1 MDPPPKDG
9 PDGSSLRPV
18 SSLLAKFENLN
29 KAEPANPQTGASSRT
44 ASPGPAPATAP
55 KPVRL
60 RERDPSPSAAREP
73 PTVPPARPKERL
85 NVSISPA
92 AANIGLSTSPTRPLP
107 PPISPRP
114 GHPPSL
120 TIEPPHSP
128 PKRGVGLPTGDRPAF
143 VNTDSVIKSPTAAT
157 ATQQFKIPSRPRTPV
172 HESGVSAR
180 PTPSK
185 PPSPPPPRRSGE
197 VRRDRE
203 NKDVGRPAIPPPVNR
218 AEKPLIGAARFTLFS
233 QPSSPA
239 HGPSRPSD
247 KISPFSS
254 PPSSNGTTEED
265 APPALPTRR
274 KTEVERTQRSGTT
287 SHIASDPFEPP
298 LHHSVTARRLD
309 RDGVNGRAGDPLTPQ
324 LTGDQPPALPARPQS
339 FIDSSRTAHPASVP
353 PRPPRPALNTN
364 HPHEIGA
371 AGAAAQK
378 RVASTPTAHAPP
390 TIPRL
395 NGRSMT
401 MGVDRMQ
408 SRAVNDLR
416 APTTPA
422 TPIEHRSLDT
432 LAGSSARGD
441 ASAPVITAYP
451 DTSRTN
457 RSKPYI
463 NRGVH
468 EIATNYDSRV
478 FDVCGPFVCATGAYT
493 RAWSVQD
500 GELVMSLAMGEGLKG
515 TAVIFKPGENVDE
528 EGKRVWIGNNHGE
541 LLEADV
547 QTQAILNQRP
557 GAHGRHEIIKIY
569 RHFNEL
575 WTLDEGGTLHVWG
588 PDEKG
593 VPNLSLGPTQS
604 FRVPKG
610 HLFSMVV
617 GDELWHATGKEIRVF
632 LPTLDGRTQFQVLI
646 RPLMQDSAGEVTSG
660 AILASEPDKVYF
672 GHNDGKVS
680 IYSRKD
686 YSCLGV
692 MNVSQYKINSLAGVG
707 RYMWAGFNTGK
718 MTVFDMEQTP
728 WALKKDW
735 QAHKNPVVRVAVDRS
750 SFYKLDRCQVVSLGA
765 DNMLRTWDGMLQEDW
780 LEGEMKLKDVEYC
793 SFEKI
798 KALVL
803 TWNAGASTPH
813 SLRYSESDA
822 TFVRDLLQNS
832 DSPDIIVFGFQEL
845 VDLEDKTATAKR
857 FLKPKKKEGSD
868 QERMSHQYRDWR
880 NFLAQS
886 LDDHMSSGGLY
897 HVLHTAPLVGLF
909 TCIFV
914 KADLRERI
922 SNLSSAEVK
931 RGMGGLHGNKGAIV
945 VRFMVD
951 DTSLCFIN
959 CHLAAGQ
966 TSANARHNDIAAI
979 LETPLLPP
987 QRDPGVRVDSFVG
1000 GGDGSLILDHE
1011 LCLLNGDLNYRI
1023 DTMSRDTVVAAVKAG
1038 NLAKLLERDQLLVAR
1053 RRNPAFRLRA
1063 FEEQPI
1069 AFAPT
1074 YKYDVGT
1081 DTYDTSEKRRSPAWC
1096 DRLLYRCGGGRGR
1109 IEQLDYRRHEV
1120 RVSDH
1125 RPVSGRF
1132 RFGVKRIDP
1141 KRRAVAWMECQQR
1154 WEDRRGREGE
1164 EEKMFYLTRV
1174 IGYDKA
1180 TAQRLI
1186 NERASRRV
1194 HRSPSR
1200 HRE

>member
-1 MDPPPKDG
+1 MDPVSKDG

-29 KAEPANPQTGASSRT
+29 KIETPTNPQTGTSSRT

-73 PTVPPARPKERL
+73 PAVPTPRPKERL
-85 NVSISPA
+85 NVSNINPA
-92 AANIGLSTSPTRPLP
+92 AANVGLSTSPTRPLP

-128 PKRGVGLPTGDRPAF
+128 PKRGVGIPTGDRPAF
-143 VNTDSVIKSPTAAT
+143 VNTDSLIKSPTAAT
-157 ATQQFKIPSRPRTPV
+157 ATKQFRGPGRPRTPV
-172 HESGVSAR
+172 HEAGVSAR

-197 VRRDRE
+197 IRRDRE
-203 NKDVGRPAIPPPVNR
+203 NKDAGRPAIPPPVNR
-218 AEKPLIGAARFTLFS
+218 AEKPLIGAARFSLFS

-239 HGPSRPSD
+239 HVPNRPSD

-274 KTEVERTQRSGTT
+274 RTELERPQRSGAT
-287 SHIASDPFEPP
+287 SQAASDPFEAPP
-298 LHHSVTARRLD
+298 LHHSLAARRFD
-309 RDGVNGRAGDPLTPQ
+309 GDGVNGRAGDPLTPQ
-324 LTGDQPPALPARPQS
+324 LTGDQPPALPARPRS
-339 FIDSSRTAHPASVP
+339 FIDPSRTVHAVSAP

-364 HPHEIGA
+364 HPHEIGT

-378 RVASTPTAHAPP
+378 RVASTPTTHAPP

-401 MGVDRMQ
+401 MGVERMP
-408 SRAVNDLR
+408 SRAVNELR
-416 APTTPA
+416 APATPA

-432 LAGSSARGD
+432 LAGSSRGD
-441 ASAPVITAYP
+441 VSAPVITAYP

-457 RSKPYI
+457 RSKPYM
-463 NRGVH
+463 NKGVH
-468 EIATNYDSRV
+468 EIPTNYDSRV

-500 GELVMSLAMGEGLKG
+500 GELIMSLAMGEGLKG

-528 EGKRVWIGNNHGE
+528 EGKRIWVGNNHGE

-547 QTQAILNQRP
+547 QSQAILNQKP
-557 GAHGRHEIIKIY
+557 GAHGRYEIIKIY

-575 WTLDEGGTLHVWG
+575 WTLDESGTLHVWG
-588 PDEKG
+588 PDENG
-593 VPNLSLGPTQS
+593 VPNLSLGPSQS

-632 LPTLDGRTQFQVLI
+632 LPTLDGRTQFQVLT
-646 RPLMQDSAGEVTSG
+646 RPLIQDSAGEVTSG
-660 AILASEPDKVYF
+660 AILASEPGKVYF
-672 GHNDGKVS
+672 GHSDGKVS

-735 QAHKNPVVRVAVDRS
+735 QAHKNPVVRVGVDRS

-765 DNMLRTWDGMLQEDW
+765 DNILRTWDGMLQEDW

-822 TFVRDLLQNS
+822 TFVRDLLQS
-832 DSPDIIVFGFQEL
+832 GDSPDIIVFGFQEL

-868 QERMSHQYRDWR
+868 QERMSHQYRDWK

-897 HVLHTAPLVGLF
+897 HVLHSAPLVGLF

-945 VRFMVD
+945 IRFMVD

-1132 RFGVKRIDP
+1132 RFQVKRIDP

-1164 EEKMFYLTRV
+1164 GEK
-1174 IGYDKA
+1174 
-1180 TAQRLI
+1180 
-1186 NERASRRV
+1186 
-1194 HRSPSR
+1194 
-1200 HRE
+1200 